1 MPEIGRATRS
11 YVSAY
16 DLARPHS
23 VRIYRFAKRA
33 LIANFNGCIPVANTI
48 ASATWRIDAPE
59 IAVMSAPAIS
69 VDLRETSVLLA
80 TQLGGFANV
89 RAEVTLNDGS
99 IYNQVYR
106 IQVREASWFFD
117 DAALIAVGPYSVT
130 VSAP

>member
-23 VRIYRFAKRA
+23 VRVYRFAKRR
-33 LIANFNGCIPVANTI
+33 LIANFNGCIPLENTI

-59 IAVMSAPAIS
+59 IAIISAPQLS
-69 VDLRETSVLLA
+69 VDLRETSVMLA
-80 TQLGGFANV
+80 SQLGGWANI
-89 RAEVTLNDGS
+89 RCEITLDDGS

-106 IQVREASWFFD
+106 VNVREASWFFD
-117 DAALIAVGPYSVT
+117 DATLIVAGPYSVT
-130 VSAP
+130 VVAP